1 MQVIE
6 QMKELWAKVLSL
18 ELDEINDDANF
29 FERKFSSSIKEVSNS
44 HISSRR

>member
-6 QMKELWAKVLSL
+6 QLKEVWAKVLSL
-18 ELDEINDDANF
+18 DLDEIEDDANF
-29 FERKFSSSIKEVSNS
+29 FERKGSSSENNYHSS